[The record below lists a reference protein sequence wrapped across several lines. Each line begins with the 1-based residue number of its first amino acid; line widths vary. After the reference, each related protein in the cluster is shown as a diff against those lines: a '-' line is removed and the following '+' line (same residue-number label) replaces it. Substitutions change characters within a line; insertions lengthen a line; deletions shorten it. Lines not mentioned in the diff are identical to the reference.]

1 VHHHRK
7 AIKFVSCIPL
17 RDSRA
22 SEPQGA
28 VKRERIVHTCSTDFP
43 YCVIIASIGTS
54 DSKGAD
60 IEISFI
66 PKKKMNSVA
75 FAVHFGKND
84 GIELL

>member
-1 VHHHRK
+1 VHHHHK
-7 AIKFVSCIPL
+7 AIKFVSCMPF

-22 SEPQGA
+22 SKPQGS
-28 VKRERIVHTCSTDFP
+28 VKRERIVRTCSIDFP

-60 IEISFI
+60 MDISFI
-66 PKKKMNSVA
+66 PKKAMNTVA